1 MIHMLKRWRKRLRAL
16 VRTEEVDRELDEELA
31 FHLEMETQKH
41 VRAGSSPE
49 EARRKAKLAFGAE
62 RKYKAETRNAR
73 WMSWVPGMSLDF
85 KLGVRMLRKYPGLTL
100 VGGLA
105 MAFGIWIG
113 TATFELVGLVAFP
126 SLTLPGGDR
135 IVQVRLW
142 DAEAS
147 QTEPRALHDYEVWRE
162 AARSVTDLG
171 AFVDVTRNVLAD
183 DGEARPVAVAEITA
197 SAFRIAPDAPLLG
210 RTLVAA
216 DEAPGAPPV
225 AVLGHDLWRTRFGSR
240 SNIIG
245 RNIRIGEAYA
255 TVVGVMPEGFAF
267 PVAHEL
273 WTPFKPDVADQ
284 APREGPAI
292 TIFGR
297 LAPGV
302 TIDAARAELASLGKR
317 AAAEL
322 PATHAHLLP
331 QVKPYARLIVD
342 PKPSDMWLM
351 LAIPGFAVML
361 LVLVC
366 SNVALLL
373 FARAATRES
382 ELVVRSALGASR
394 GRIVAQLFAEA
405 LVLGGVATVVGLA
418 AAKFALD
425 RWGHRYLA
433 DNMGRLPFWYDVHLS
448 ATTVLYALGLTVL
461 GAAIAGVLPGLK
473 VTHGLG
479 TRLRNGTAG
488 AGLRFGG
495 VWTVVIIAQV
505 AVTAA
510 FPAVAYIEQRE
521 LWRAEAYDVGFRADQ
536 YLGVRLEM
544 DPTASGAS
552 ARQADSVQHA
562 RFGAAL
568 EEVRR
573 RLTAEPGVAGV
584 TFVDELPRMPHSD
597 GHVEIED
604 ASVAQAPVAVA
615 NSPAVR
621 DSLRWVGVAS
631 IDPSYFDVLEAPLLA
646 GRAFHS
652 DDATSGAR
660 VAIVDEVF
668 VKQLLQGRNAVGRR
682 IRFYET
688 VGRGTDAKEVPGP
701 WVQIVGVAKDLGI
714 TSLTSRNRDP
724 GVYLPVP
731 LASSG
736 PLYMAVHTRGDPISL
751 LAQVRAITMAVDPS
765 LRLSEPQRL
774 SEASSGVLWFL
785 TLWIRITVVLTAI
798 ALLLSL
804 AGIYAV
810 MSFTVAR
817 RTREIGIRV
826 ALGASSRRM
835 VASIFKR
842 PLIQVSVGVVLGSV
856 LAGLLLVG
864 TEMGGGTVSP
874 TGVGV
879 MLLYALVILGVCL
892 LACVVP
898 TRRALAVE
906 PMEALRAE

>member
-1 MIHMLKRWRKRLRAL
+1 MIRMLKRWRKRLRAL

-31 FHLEMETQKH
+31 FHLEMETEKH
-41 VRAGSSPE
+41 VRAGLSPE
-49 EARRKAKLAFGAE
+49 EARRKARLAFGAV
-62 RKYKAETRNAR
+62 RKHKAETRNAR
-73 WMSWVPGMSLDF
+73 WMSWVPGMSLDL
-85 KLGVRMLRKYPGLTL
+85 KLGARMLRKYPGLTL

-113 TATFELVGLVAFP
+113 ATTFELVRLVVFP

-147 QTEPRALHDYEVWRE
+147 RTEPRALHDYQVWRE
-162 AARSVTDLG
+162 TARSVTDLG

-183 DGEARPVAVAEITA
+183 DGESRPVAAAEITA
-197 SAFRIAPDAPLLG
+197 SASRIATDAPLLG
-210 RTLVAA
+210 RTLVAT

-225 AVLGHDLWRTRFGSR
+225 AVLGYDLWRTRFGSR
-240 SNIIG
+240 PDIIG
-245 RNIRIGEAYA
+245 RNIRIGETFA
-255 TVVGVMPEGFAF
+255 TVVGVMPEGYAF

-273 WTPFKPDVADQ
+273 WMPFKPEVADQ

-292 TIFGR
+292 TVFGR

-302 TIDAARAELASLGKR
+302 TIDAARAELASLGR
-317 AAAEL
+317 RTAAEL

-331 QVKPYARLIVD
+331 QVRPYARLMLD
-342 PKPSDMWLM
+342 PRPSDMWLM
-351 LAIPGFAVML
+351 LAIPLFAVML

-366 SNVALLL
+366 SNVALLM

-405 LVLGGVATVVGLA
+405 LVLGGVAAVLGLA
-418 AAKFALD
+418 AARFALD

-433 DNMGRLPFWYDVHLS
+433 DNLGQLPFWYDVHLS

-495 VWTVVIIAQV
+495 VWTIVIIAQV

-521 LWRAEAYDVGFRADQ
+521 LWRAESYDVGFHADQ
-536 YLGVRLEM
+536 YLGVQLRL
-544 DPTASGAS
+544 DATASGVS
-552 ARQADSVQHA
+552 VEQADSAQHA

-568 EEVRR
+568 EELRR
-573 RLTAEPGVAGV
+573 RLTAEPGVTGV
-584 TFVDELPRMPHSD
+584 TFVDELPRMPHAD
-597 GHVEIED
+597 GHIEVED
-604 ASVAQAPVAVA
+604 ASVVQAPAGIA
-615 NSPAVR
+615 TSPTLR

-631 IDPSYFDVLEAPLLA
+631 IDPSYFDVLEAPMLA
-646 GRAFHS
+646 GRAFHG
-652 DDATSGAR
+652 DDATSDAR

-668 VKQLLQGRNAVGRR
+668 VKQILHGRNAVGRR

-688 VGRGTDAKEVPGP
+688 LGRGADAKEVPGP

-714 TSLTSRNRDP
+714 TSLTSRTRDA
-724 GVYLPVP
+724 GVYLPVR

-736 PLYMAVHTRGDPISL
+736 PLYMAVHARGDPMSL
-751 LAQVRAITMAVDPS
+751 IPRVRAIAMAVDPA
-765 LRLSEPQRL
+765 LRLSELQRL
-774 SEASSGVLWFL
+774 NEASSGVLWFL
-785 TLWIRITVVLTAI
+785 KLWIRITVVLTAI

-826 ALGASSRRM
+826 ALGANSRRM

-842 PLIQVSVGVVLGSV
+842 PLMQVSIGVALGSV

-874 TGVGV
+874 TGVGLMV
-879 MLLYALVILGVCL
+879 LYAFVILGVCL